1 MTAPKITPTIEKPI
15 TPMAE
20 YNGFPVVGVL
30 PDLFRQKPLEFM
42 RNITR
47 EHGDFVKVMAGP
59 QPIYVVSNPDYLQR
73 MLRDNYRNYRKP
85 DLLYKAAAKVI
96 GNGLVL
102 SEGDFWLR
110 QRRMMQPYFHRKYLS
125 LLTETMTHTISGV
138 LETWEALAE
147 SGEVVNMGQEMSRI
161 TMGII
166 TNTMF
171 GTDTLSSNDMETIS
185 RDMPFLIDHATLRG
199 YMPFIPDWLPL
210 PGNGEF
216 EAKLQNIRDIVN
228 RFIDLKRNEQG
239 ESADLISMLL
249 NVVDE
254 ETNEQMTN
262 EQLFDEAMTI
272 FLAGFETTSTVLT
285 WLWHVL
291 NENPEIEVK
300 LREEIETVLG
310 KETPSIES
318 LKQLTYSRMV
328 FQETMRMYPPVPLLP
343 RVTVEADQLGD
354 YEIPANATLV
364 MFFYGTHYNPNVWE
378 TPDKFIPERFT
389 PEQTKGRSQFAYLPF
404 SSGPRKCI
412 GDEFAMME
420 GVLAMAMML
429 QSYRVNLVPEHKVEP
444 KLAITLRPTNGVL
457 ATIQKI

>member
-1 MTAPKITPTIEKPI
+1 MTVPQTTPTPAKPMASI
-15 TPMAE
+15 AE

-42 RNITR
+42 RNITH

-59 QPIYVVSNPDYLQR
+59 QPIYLVSNPDYLQR
-73 MLRDNYRNYRKP
+73 ILRDNYRNYRKP
-85 DLLYKAAAKVI
+85 DLLYKSAAKII

-102 SEGDFWLR
+102 SEGDFWFR
-110 QRRMMQPYFHRKYLS
+110 QRRMMQPHFHRKYLS

-171 GTDTLSSNDMETIS
+171 GTDTLSSDDMETIS
-185 RDMPFLIDHATLRG
+185 RDMPALIDHTTLRG
-199 YMPFIPDWLPL
+199 YMPFVPDWVPF
-210 PGNGEF
+210 PGDQKF
-216 EAKLQNIRDIVN
+216 ETILQNIREIVT
-228 RFIDLKRNEQG
+228 RFIDLKRNEQD

-249 NVVDE
+249 NSVDE

-291 NENPEIEVK
+291 NENPEIELK

-310 KETPSIES
+310 KQTPSIES

-343 RVTVEADQLGD
+343 RVAVEADHLGD

-389 PEQTKGRSQFAYLPF
+389 PEQTKGRSKFAYLPF

-420 GVLAMAMML
+420 GVLAMTMML
-429 QSYRVNLVPEHKVEP
+429 QNYQVKLVADHVVEP
-444 KLAITLRPTNGVL
+444 KLAITLRPANGIK
-457 ATIQKI
+457 ATLQKI

>member
-1 MTAPKITPTIEKPI
+1 MTVPQITPTVEKAI
-15 TPMAE
+15 TPIAE

-85 DLLYKAAAKVI
+85 DLLYKSASKVI
-96 GNGLVL
+96 GNGLVI
-102 SEGDFWLR
+102 SDGDFWFR
-110 QRRMMQPYFHRKYLS
+110 QRRMMQPHFHRKYLS

-138 LETWEALAE
+138 LETWEGYSE
-147 SGEVVNMGQEMSRI
+147 SGDVVNMGQEMSRI

-171 GTDTLSSNDMETIS
+171 GTDTLSSDDMETIS
-185 RDMPFLIDHATLRG
+185 RNMPFLIDHATLRG

-210 PGNGEF
+210 PGDGEF
-216 EAKLQNIRDIVN
+216 EVKLQNIRDIVT
-228 RFIDLKRNEQG
+228 RFIDLKRQEQG

-249 NVVDE
+249 NSVDE

-285 WLWHVL
+285 WFWHVL
-291 NENPEIEVK
+291 NENPEIEAK

-310 KETPSIES
+310 KETPDIES

-343 RVTVEADQLGD
+343 RVAVEADNLGD

-364 MFFYGTHYNPNVWE
+364 MFFYGAHYNPDVWE
-378 TPDKFIPERFT
+378 NPDEFMPERFT
-389 PEQTKGRSQFAYLPF
+389 PEQSKGRSQFAYLPF
-404 SSGPRKCI
+404 SAGPRKCL

-420 GVLAMAMML
+420 GVLAMTMML
-429 QSYRVNLVPEHKVEP
+429 QKYKVNLVPEHKVEP
-444 KLAITLRPTNGVL
+444 KLAITLRPENGVL
-457 ATIQKI
+457 ATIHKQ